1 MSSRDPSLSRDASR
15 HSRPTSLS
23 PATQRT
29 LRAFHFWQRPRQPL
43 VLTHRHAGGCI
54 RRTNMA
60 VTPSPLVRKS
70 IFFASCLPTFALAL
84 ATSLLAAQQPTPAPS
99 DQNVTPEQVN
109 DANIQLWRQDIRA
122 QRKKIVAA
130 NMPLTET
137 EATKFWPLYD
147 RYVAETIKINDARF
161 ALIKE
166 YAQNYSDMSDAQAD
180 DFIKRWIAFDGD
192 STQLRLKYIPE
203 FEKVISHKKT
213 ALFFQM
219 DRRLSMMVE
228 LQLASQVPVVKP

>member
-1 MSSRDPSLSRDASR
+1 M
-15 HSRPTSLS
+15 
-23 PATQRT
+23 
-29 LRAFHFWQRPRQPL
+29 
-43 VLTHRHAGGCI
+43 
-54 RRTNMA
+54 
-60 VTPSPLVRKS
+60 
-70 IFFASCLPTFALAL
+70 AL
-84 ATSLLAAQQPTPAPS
+84 ATSLLAAQQPTPTPAPS

-147 RYVAETIKINDARF
+147 RYFADTIKISDARF

-166 YAQNYSDMSDAQAD
+166 YAQSYSNMTDAQAD
-180 DFIKRWIAFDGD
+180 DFIKRWIAFDED

-213 ALFFQM
+213 ALFFQI

-228 LQLASQVPVVKP
+228 LQLASQVPLVKP